1 MNSGKITISTQVQLS
16 PALRTSLYAGL
27 NLAVLLLMLIGT
39 AVSSPSNP
47 RFVYVILITALCSSP
62 LLRMDRTNG
71 QYFLLAV
78 YLGFAFVFFGFGD
91 VMGIMFGR
99 TPEGTGGILSGAEC
113 VILVSLIG
121 LTAGYHITV
130 RQSPKKLSD
139 GGAGDWSFSA
149 VIATGLTFWFIGTA
163 SLTYWQVFII
173 GDRSNATLVKNLS
186 ALGQGYTT
194 LFMLGQLIQPLG
206 VMILAYAYAVYRRG
220 FLPIM
225 ILSVTFVQVILGF
238 VADFKSEA
246 MLVGMLVIISKTY
259 IDGKIPKV
267 WLICAGL
274 FIVLAF
280 PIFQAQRLAV
290 RGEQGHSAADA
301 LSNIA
306 ETLQK
311 SIDAQAKIKAGFG
324 GAEYHVQAFWERS
337 SLKSSVE
344 LIVQKTGKDVAYRGG
359 DTLTP
364 ILIAFI
370 PKIVWSDKTT
380 LPVGQV
386 FNKTFHVA
394 DADDVYISPS
404 HIGEIY
410 WNFGWAGTLLIMP
423 ATGLLLGFIGSRCIA
438 YPTLSLTRMMIMF
451 VTIFFFVVR
460 AEGSVAAEYV
470 VWLRSMA
477 VIGLLHLVFARRT
490 VASGAAASN
499 DNSIDSADALR
510 GTLFP
515 NLLR

>member
-1 MNSGKITISTQVQLS
+1 MNTGKITISTQVQLS

-27 NLAVLLLMLIGT
+27 NLTVLLLLLIGT
-39 AVSSPSNP
+39 AVSGPSNP

-62 LLRMDRTNG
+62 LLWMDRFNG

-78 YLGFAFVFFGFGD
+78 YLGFAFVYFGFSD

-99 TPEGTGGILSGAEC
+99 TPEGSEGILSGAEC

-121 LTAGYHITV
+121 LTAGYHIAT
-130 RQSPKKLSD
+130 RQFPKKLSHV
-139 GGAGDWSFSA
+139 GADWSFSA
-149 VIATGLTFWFIGTA
+149 AIATGLFFWLIGTA

-173 GDRSNATLVKNLS
+173 SDRSNVTLLKNIS
-186 ALGQGYTT
+186 ALGAGYTT

-220 FLPIM
+220 FLPVM
-225 ILSVTFVQVILGF
+225 ILSVTFVQVVLGF

-274 FIVLAF
+274 FIMLAF

-290 RGEQGHSAADA
+290 RGEQGRSAADA

-324 GAEYHVQAFWERS
+324 GAEYRVQAFWERS

-344 LIVQKTGKDVAYRGG
+344 MIVQRTGKDVAYRGG

-370 PKIVWSDKTT
+370 PRIVWSDKTT

-386 FNKTFHVA
+386 FNKVFHVG
-394 DADDVYISPS
+394 DDSDVYISPS
-404 HIGEIY
+404 HVGEVY

-423 ATGLLLGFIGSRCIA
+423 ATGLLLGLIGSRCIA
-438 YPTLSLTRMMIMF
+438 YPVLSLTRMMIMF
-451 VTIFFFVVR
+451 VTIFSFVVR
-460 AEGSVAAEYV
+460 SEGSIATEYV

-477 VIGLLHLVFARRT
+477 VIGLLHLVFVRRT
-490 VASGAAASN
+490 VASGAAPSN
-499 DNSIDSADALR
+499 DNSVVSVDALR
-510 GTLFP
+510 GTPFP